1 VNWHEHELTDDT
13 ARIHHAHYA
22 FDTDK
27 LSVDGQ
33 YIARAGG
40 SHDAD
45 HMLGMA
51 GWALIGDWLPAGQGV
66 TRLVQRPEGAAGQ
79 PA

>member
-1 VNWHEHELTDDT
+1 MTGD
-13 ARIHHAHYA
+13 IHHAHYA

-33 YIARAGG
+33 YIARAGDF
-40 SHDAD
+40 HDAD

-51 GWALIGDWLPAGQGV
+51 GWALVGDWMPADQGV
-66 TRLVQRPEGAAGQ
+66 VRLVERTEVDGAA
-79 PA
+79 